1 MLKQEFKDRI
11 EALVGKDRCS
21 FAPEDLI
28 IYSYDANAEKRAM
41 PEGVVSPETTEEVA
55 AILKLANEYE
65 VPVVPRGG
73 ASGYT
78 GGVVPV
84 CGGMILA
91 MDRSTGFWKSTVP
104 TSL

>member
-41 PEGVVSPETTEEVA
+41 PEGVV
-55 AILKLANEYE
+55 L
-65 VPVVPRGG
+65 
-73 ASGYT
+73 
-78 GGVVPV
+78 
-84 CGGMILA
+84 
-91 MDRSTGFWKSTVP
+91 
-104 TSL
+104 SLIHI